1 MAKLTS
7 KKVEG
12 DFRRFLIDSDLARGL
27 SGKVYRNGMRPRDSR
42 KEDAVVIFTS
52 GLPDEIQTGVIT
64 INIYVPDLDGNG
76 TGVLEQ
82 DGQRLEEIERAAQDW
97 VESLTAK
104 RSCYRISLRQSIHT
118 MEEPEINQHFVVV
131 KLGYSYFD
139 GE

>member
-12 DFRRFLIDSDLARGL
+12 DFRRFLIDSDLAKGL
-27 SGKVYRNGMRPRDSR
+27 SGQVYRNGMRPRDSR

-97 VESLTAK
+97 VESLTAN

>member
-12 DFRRFLIDSDLARGL
+12 DFRRFLIDSDLAKGL
-27 SGKVYRNGMRPRDSR
+27 SGQVYRNGMRPRDSR

-76 TGVLEQ
+76 TGVFEQ

-97 VESLTAK
+97 VESLTAN

-118 MEEPEINQHFVVV
+118 MEDPEINQHFVVV

>member
-12 DFRRFLIDSDLARGL
+12 DFRRFLIDSDLAKGL
-27 SGKVYRNGMRPRDSR
+27 SGQVYRNGMRPRDSR

-76 TGVLEQ
+76 TGVFEQ

-97 VESLTAK
+97 VESLTAN

>member
-27 SGKVYRNGMRPRDSR
+27 SGQVYRNGMRPRDSR

-76 TGVLEQ
+76 TGVFEQ

-97 VESLTAK
+97 VESLTAN